1 MARTILIT
9 CNYFGR
15 GDDELG
21 AKLMG
26 SFLRKLCVME
36 KRPERIVFYN
46 SGVKLIAEGSD
57 VLDALGTFADQGVEL
72 IACGTCLTHFGLL
85 DKIAVGRKSD
95 MQEIASVITGS
106 DDVVKV

>member
-9 CNYFGR
+9 SNYFGR
-15 GDDELG
+15 GDDGLG

-36 KRPERIVFYN
+36 QTPERIVFYN
-46 SGVKLIAEGSD
+46 SGVKLIAEGSE
-57 VLDALGTFADQGVEL
+57 VLDALSTLANQGVEL

-95 MQEIASVITGS
+95 MQEIAGVITGA
-106 DDVVKV
+106 DDVVTV

>member
-1 MARTILIT
+1 MVRTILIT
-9 CNYFGR
+9 SSYFGR
-15 GDDELG
+15 GDDDLG

-26 SFLRKLCVME
+26 SFLRKLCVVNN
-36 KRPERIVFYN
+36 RPERIVFYN
-46 SGVKLIAEGSD
+46 SGVKLIVQGSE
-57 VLDALGTFADQGVEL
+57 VLDAISTLADQGVEL

-95 MQEIASVITGS
+95 MQEIASVITGD

>member
-1 MARTILIT
+1 MARSLLIT
-9 CNYFGR
+9 CNHFGR

-26 SFLRKLCVME
+26 SFLRKLCVMD
-36 KRPERIVFYN
+36 KKPERIVFYN
-46 SGVKLIAEGSD
+46 SGVKLITEGSG
-57 VLDALGTFADQGVEL
+57 VLDALTTLAEQGVEL

-95 MQEIASVITGS
+95 MQEIAGVITG
-106 DDVVKV
+106 DEDVVKV

>member
-9 CNYFGR
+9 SCYLGR

-36 KRPERIVFYN
+36 KTPERIVFYN
-46 SGVKLIAEGSD
+46 SGVKLIAEGSE
-57 VLDALGTFADQGVEL
+57 VLDALSTLADQGVEL
-72 IACGTCLTHFGLL
+72 IGCGTCLTHFGLL

-95 MQEIASVITGS
+95 MQEIAAVITGAA
-106 DDVVKV
+106 DVVKV

>member
-9 CNYFGR
+9 SSYFGR

-46 SGVKLIAEGSD
+46 SGVKLIAEDSD
-57 VLDALGTFADQGVEL
+57 VLDALGTLADQGVEL

-95 MQEIASVITGS
+95 MQEIASVITGA